1 MQPPLAAVS
10 SPRGENYHR
19 THLNPLVFSAGYRNH
34 SRNFKQK
41 GIYLKELDDFQSLL
55 RAEAAGSK
63 LGPQEWLPE
72 QNRTDERGE
81 WSHPSCAGRTEFE
94 GATGLLQRNAGR
106 SRCHMVRDTRR
117 CYRQGSCLGD
127 TTSQRETA
135 QRGKETVSA

>member
-81 WSHPSCAGRTEFE
+81 WSHPSC
-94 GATGLLQRNAGR
+94 
-106 SRCHMVRDTRR
+106 
-117 CYRQGSCLGD
+117 
-127 TTSQRETA
+127 
-135 QRGKETVSA
+135 RGKDRVRGSDRAAATERRPQPLPHGQGHQAMLQARLMSR